1 MLGAAAA
8 LTLGLLAQALTASHP
23 EPLHCEDSF
32 YRHTTPKH
40 ISHSGLERR
49 CHGSA
54 GRSFTSLY
62 HPGCQ
67 SSVYT
72 ALHLSHNN
80 GWGKGAAE
88 ETDETWSGEDSHM
101 FVPALFKR
109 DRHVAPSAS
118 LSPLQKV
125 DALTAEVVESQVVP
139 LCSKAGGNIY
149 VQSGVGRLSECEAG
163 TPWTAVCCAAP
174 DGATSFSKGM
184 VLEGEGDLKVM
195 SVDELEKLVG
205 IEELFSGGCS
215 QGGHGH
221 EEVISLSKERSDI
234 IQDASKDTHLVET
247 SRDSRKDTHLVETS
261 RDSHMD
267 TQVAEGAEPSRAN
280 TEADDTSTEGTL
292 IEESLTEERSIE
304 ESSIEKSTNAND
316 TESEPSESVL
326 LYILSSSFS
335 LLCAPLSPV
344 ISTLTNLPSQV
355 SYVLQEDAA
364 VLAAVPRDSLIVVQD
379 VVYGV
384 ASGAENIWNIL
395 YRVVENGGG
404 SLYFCIRTLVGTLLL
419 SCQEGVAGTG
429 TLMCDIMG
437 LATGTLQEALELG
450 GRLVGSTGYG
460 LVEYLGAV
468 GCEMGHQTSTV
479 GKGLGTLVWRSQR
492 GLGHLLKAVGTIVG
506 GVVDNAVENVQEA
519 FGGVENVAEKVQ
531 EVSGVVENVV
541 ENVAENV
548 QEAVEG
554 A

>member
-1 MLGAAAA
+1 MLGAAAV

-23 EPLHCEDSF
+23 PLHCEDSF

-49 CHGSA
+49 CHTLA
-54 GRSFTSLY
+54 GRSFNSLH

-80 GWGKGAAE
+80 GWGKGATK

-101 FVPALFKR
+101 FVPALFKK
-109 DRHVAPSAS
+109 DLHVAPSAS

-125 DALTAEVVESQVVP
+125 DALTAELVESQVVP
-139 LCSKAGGNIY
+139 LCSKVGGNVY
-149 VQSGVGRLSECEAG
+149 VQSGLGRLSKCEAG
-163 TPWTAVCCAAP
+163 IPWTAVCCAAP
-174 DGATSFSKGM
+174 EGAASFSKGM
-184 VLEGEGDLKVM
+184 VLEGEGKLKVM

-205 IEELFSGGCS
+205 IEELFSGGCN

-221 EEVISLSKERSDI
+221 EEVISLSKERPDI
-234 IQDASKDTHLVET
+234 IQEANKDTHLVET
-247 SRDSRKDTHLVETS
+247 SRDG
-261 RDSHMD
+261 HMD
-267 TQVAEGAEPSRAN
+267 TQVAEGAEQSRAN
-280 TEADDTSTEGTL
+280 MRTADTSTEET
-292 IEESLTEERSIE
+292 LTEERSIE

-364 VLAAVPRDSLIVVQD
+364 VLAAVPRDSLIVVRD

-384 ASGAENIWNIL
+384 AKGAENTWNIL
-395 YRVVENGGG
+395 YQVVENAVG

-419 SCQEGVAGTG
+419 SCQEGVTGTG

-437 LATGTLQEALELG
+437 LVTGSLQEALELG
-450 GRLVGSTGYG
+450 GRLAGSTGYG
-460 LVEYLGAV
+460 LVEYLGTM

-479 GKGLGTLVWRSQR
+479 GRGLGTLVWRSQR
-492 GLGHLLKAVGTIVG
+492 GVGHLLKAVGAVVG
-506 GVVDNAVENVQEA
+506 GVVENAVENVQEA
-519 FGGVENVAEKVQ
+519 FGGVENVAVVENA
-531 EVSGVVENVV
+531 VENVV
-541 ENVAENV
+541 ENME
-548 QEAVEG
+548 EAVKG

>member
-23 EPLHCEDSF
+23 PLHCEDSF

-49 CHGSA
+49 CHTQA
-54 GRSFTSLY
+54 GRSFTSLH

-80 GWGKGAAE
+80 GWGKGAAK
-88 ETDETWSGEDSHM
+88 ETDEIWSGEDSHM

-125 DALTAEVVESQVVP
+125 DALAAELVESQVVP
-139 LCSKAGGNIY
+139 LCSKVGGNVY
-149 VQSGVGRLSECEAG
+149 VQSGLGGLSQCEAG
-163 TPWTAVCCAAP
+163 IPWTAVCCADP

-205 IEELFSGGCS
+205 IEELFLGGCS

-221 EEVISLSKERSDI
+221 EEVISLSKERPDI
-234 IQDASKDTHLVET
+234 IQEANKDTHLVET
-247 SRDSRKDTHLVETS
+247 SSDG
-261 RDSHMD
+261 HMD
-267 TQVAEGAEPSRAN
+267 TQVAEEAEQSRAN
-280 TEADDTSTEGTL
+280 RQADDTSPEETL
-292 IEESLTEERSIE
+292 IEESTD
-304 ESSIEKSTNAND
+304 AND

-364 VLAAVPRDSLIVVQD
+364 VLAAVPRDSLIVVRD

-384 ASGAENIWNIL
+384 ASGAENTWNIL
-395 YRVVENGGG
+395 YQVVENGVG
-404 SLYFCIRTLVGTLLL
+404 SLYFCISTLVGTLLL
-419 SCQEGVAGTG
+419 SCQEGVTGTG
-429 TLMCDIMG
+429 TLMCDVMG
-437 LATGTLQEALELG
+437 LVTGTLQEALELG
-450 GRLVGSTGYG
+450 GRLAGSTGYG
-460 LVEYLGAV
+460 LVEYLGTM

-479 GKGLGTLVWRSQR
+479 GRGLGTLVWRSQR
-492 GLGHLLKAVGTIVG
+492 GVGHLLKAVGAIIG
-506 GVVDNAVENVQEA
+506 GAVENTVENVQEA
-519 FGGVENVAEKVQ
+519 FGGVENVAEKV
-531 EVSGVVENVV
+531 SGVVENAV
-541 ENVAENV
+541 ENVE
-548 QEAVEG
+548 EAVAG

>member
-23 EPLHCEDSF
+23 PLHCEDSF
-32 YRHTTPKH
+32 YRRTMPKH
-40 ISHSGLERR
+40 MSHSGLERR
-49 CHGSA
+49 CHSQA
-54 GRSFTSLY
+54 GRSFTSLH

-101 FVPALFKR
+101 FIPALLKR
-109 DRHVAPSAS
+109 DHHVAPSAS

-125 DALTAEVVESQVVP
+125 DALTAELVESQVVP
-139 LCSKAGGNIY
+139 LCSKVGGNVY
-149 VQSGVGRLSECEAG
+149 VQSGLGGLSECEAG
-163 TPWTAVCCAAP
+163 IPWTAVCCTDP

-221 EEVISLSKERSDI
+221 EEVISLSKERPDI
-234 IQDASKDTHLVET
+234 IQDASKDTHLVGT
-247 SRDSRKDTHLVETS
+247 S
-261 RDSHMD
+261 MD
-267 TQVAEGAEPSRAN
+267 TQVAEGAEPARAN
-280 TEADDTSTEGTL
+280 MQGDVTSTEET
-292 IEESLTEERSIE
+292 LTEERSIE
-304 ESSIEKSTNAND
+304 ESSFEKITNAND
-316 TESEPSESVL
+316 TESELSESVL

-364 VLAAVPRDSLIVVQD
+364 VLAAVPRDSLVVVRD
-379 VVYGV
+379 VVCGV
-384 ASGAENIWNIL
+384 ASGAENTWNIL
-395 YRVVENGGG
+395 YQVVENGVG

-419 SCQEGVAGTG
+419 SCQEGVTGTG

-437 LATGTLQEALELG
+437 LVTRMLQEALELG
-450 GRLVGSTGYG
+450 GHLAGSTGYG
-460 LVEYLGAV
+460 LVEYLGTMA
-468 GCEMGHQTSTV
+468 CEMGHQTSTV
-479 GKGLGTLVWRSQR
+479 GRGLGTLVWRSQR
-492 GLGHLLKAVGTIVG
+492 GVGHLLKAVGAIVG
-506 GVVDNAVENVQEA
+506 GVVENAVENVQEA
-519 FGGVENVAEKVQ
+519 FGGVENVAENIQ
-531 EVSGVVENVV
+531 EVSGVVENAVENLV
-541 ENVAENV
+541 ENVE
-548 QEAVEG
+548 EAVKG